1 MILKYKKSLIYVL
14 GLFTIFQAGSLQV
27 RVRRDADEQ
36 LVLAHVFSRL
46 SSLVSL
52 LTIQIFKDDWTRTSA
67 YAMVGSPAFGYQ
79 SPLPTLSTRAQS
91 PVDIS
96 LSSFQ
101 SPSQHKAAP
110 QSSPGS
116 GVSPKRST
124 DNSRTSAGRGTS
136 DSSGFSSVNLS

>member
-1 MILKYKKSLIYVL
+1 M
-14 GLFTIFQAGSLQV
+14 

-36 LVLAHVFSRL
+36 LVLAHVFCRL

-52 LTIQIFKDDWTRTSA
+52 LTVQIFKDDWTRTSA

-79 SPLPTLSTRAQS
+79 SPVPALSTRAQS

-101 SPSQHKAAP
+101 T
-110 QSSPGS
+110 
-116 GVSPKRST
+116 ST
-124 DNSRTSAGRGTS
+124 QYKLPAFVGTVPPLAKSTETARTSSLTS
-136 DSSGFSSVNLS
+136 ATSAFASVNLS